1 MSWKTITS
9 ELSDPQMKGTNGE
22 KEKKKKIFTSL
33 TTEIFVSFEHKK
45 ESKSLDVYQGWDVQE
60 NDVNLK
66 KNWIILEMQAAFLMG
81 HMTQ

>member
-1 MSWKTITS
+1 
-9 ELSDPQMKGTNGE
+9 MKGTNE
-22 KEKKKKIFTSL
+22 KKKKKIFTSL
-33 TTEIFVSFEHKK
+33 TTEIFVSLFEHKK

-81 HMTQ
+81 HVTQ